1 MFIQPQLFNRIQDKV
16 FYLASV
22 LSTLTVVANTTPA
35 AAVQLIYSNQ
45 GNVSKIE
52 DLVIDGINCDVTFKN
67 DSFLNI
73 FSSPNNSDFKAP
85 TFWDNSQKAKSAVD
99 TIASLLNSQQTVPT
113 QVNNYSSTLIP
124 YRGVVASNG
133 SLFLVNKVN
142 SYITRWDSFRGESE
156 DIFTKGDEQANYAV
170 FTVRDTSRS
179 IPECNSAVSVIG
191 VALVTGVITRKKSK
205 KNN

>member
-1 MFIQPQLFNRIQDKV
+1 MFIQPQLFTRIQDKV

-22 LSTLTVVANTTPA
+22 LSTLTVFANTTPA

-52 DLVIDGINCDVTFKN
+52 DLVIDGINYDVTFKN

-73 FSSPNNSDFKAP
+73 FNSPNNSDFQTP
-85 TFWDNSQKAKSAVD
+85 TFWNDSQKAKNAVD
-99 TIASLLNSQQTVPT
+99 TIASLLNSQQPVPT
-113 QVNNYSSTLIP
+113 QVNDSPSTLIP

-133 SLFLVNKVN
+133 SLFLVSKINN
-142 SYITRWDSFRGESE
+142 YITRWDSFRGESE

-179 IPECNSAVSVIG
+179 IPECNSAVSVVG